1 MRLRWGQFA
10 QHSGMYLKT
19 GWLISAALV
28 AVYVGW
34 IKPLNSMR
42 GISQERGTGLAIVDS
57 ARVGWAPEALL
68 QRGSTMIVA
77 RGIASGIVGGVPGGV
92 QEAEIM
98 PNLASAVSPSLTP
111 PLEGTEDRKTVQ
123 TASLDVIVTS
133 PAPAAEDI
141 RKLAERLGGYLENSQ
156 VSDSPNA
163 FAASIAIRV
172 PSPRFEEAHTEIRK
186 LALRVD
192 EDRITAR
199 DTTKQY
205 VDLHARLRNLLAEE
219 GQYQSILK
227 QAKTVKDTLEVS
239 EKLSGVRGEI
249 EQQQAEFDVL
259 SKQIE
264 TVAINV
270 ALHAEVDAQ
279 VLGLSWRPLLQLKV
293 GASAGL
299 QGLADYAE
307 SITYFLFYLPTILL
321 WLMTI
326 LLGAA
331 AGCRIL
337 RWGARLFF
345 APRPIVTA
353 AEPNASI
360 PSV

>member
-1 MRLRWGQFA
+1 MRLRWEQFA
-10 QHSGMYLKT
+10 QQSGKYLKT
-19 GWLISAALV
+19 GWLVSAGLV
-28 AVYVGW
+28 AVYAGW
-34 IKPLNSMR
+34 SKPLNSMR
-42 GISQERGTGLAIVDS
+42 GISQQRATGLASVDS
-57 ARVGWAPEALL
+57 ARVGWAPEAML
-68 QRGSTMIVA
+68 QRPSLMATA
-77 RGIASGIVGGVPGGV
+77 RGTGSGVIGGVPGGT
-92 QEAEIM
+92 QPKMM
-98 PNLASAVSPSLTP
+98 PYLASVVPLSPP
-111 PLEGTEDRKTVQ
+111 PREGTEDRKTVQ
-123 TASLDVIVTS
+123 TASLDLIVTR
-133 PAPAAEDI
+133 PAQAVEDI
-141 RKLAERLGGYLENSQ
+141 RQLAKRMSGYLESSQ
-156 VSDSPNA
+156 VSGSPNA

-172 PSPRFEEAHTEIRK
+172 SSPRFEEAHAAICK

-192 EDRITAR
+192 EDRITAQ

-205 VDLHARLRNLLAEE
+205 VDLHARLRNLRAEE
-219 GQYQSILK
+219 GQYQLILK

-249 EQQQAEFDVL
+249 EQQQPEFDVL

-264 TVAINV
+264 TVAIHV

-279 VLGLSWRPLLQLKV
+279 VFGLSWRPLLQLKV
-293 GASAGL
+293 GARAGL

-331 AGCRIL
+331 AGWRIL

-345 APRPIVTA
+345 ASRSIVTA
-353 AEPNASI
+353 AEPNGSI